1 MYYRLFAMFAHCFP
15 GLCGVAVRFSYTN
28 LIALEVHD
36 AYNIVF
42 LKFAFDVGDSD
53 RKNAGCLLR
62 AEYIRGTFVNMD
74 FPFGESFAV
83 GNPFLYTG
91 YRLGGRDKARANR
104 IGCCNK
110 STRILSR
117 FPLAIMTVI
126 PSSATLRAIFV
137 FVSIP
142 PRPKLDLVAWI

>member
-62 AEYIRGTFVNMD
+62 AEYIASVEGIKRVQTV
-74 FPFGESFAV
+74 SS
-83 GNPFLYTG
+83 
-91 YRLGGRDKARANR
+91 
-104 IGCCNK
+104 GCCNK